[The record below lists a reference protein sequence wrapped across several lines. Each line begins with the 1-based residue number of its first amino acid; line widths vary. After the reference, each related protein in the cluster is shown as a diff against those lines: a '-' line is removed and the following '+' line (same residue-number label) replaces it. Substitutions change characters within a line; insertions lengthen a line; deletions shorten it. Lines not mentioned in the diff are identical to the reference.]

1 MSTLLLER
9 FNKFW
14 NIHPARNG
22 RKVGKPEA
30 KKKFL
35 KLNDKDSI
43 LIIQA
48 TKNYAISK
56 DVKDGIGIR
65 DPHRF
70 IRDGKGNERWR
81 EYINKLD
88 KREVQRQESIE
99 RPVKRM
105 CNPDSSPMSMREIL
119 VAAASRATGPE
130 ILPAWRA
137 VQIFDKLEDQK
148 KRKENARKLLK
159 GKNK

>member
-105 CNPDSSPMSMREIL
+105 CNPDSSPRSMREIL
-119 VAAASRATGPE
+119 VATDGE
-130 ILPAWRA
+130 GCKA
-137 VQIFDKLEDQK
+137 VRIFDKLEDQK
-148 KRKENARKLLK
+148 KRKENARKLLE
-159 GKNK
+159 GKVDK